1 MINNE
6 ISIGILIL
14 DSQFPRIPGDIGYAG
29 TWDFP
34 VHYHRVHQATPDRIV
49 KNPSAQDEKSPLHRA
64 FMEGAQQLVEKGVA
78 GIVSSCGFLTLLQE
92 DLQASVPVPVMTSAL
107 MQIPLVMKILPK
119 GTKPGIL
126 TISAESLTPD
136 HLRLAGVETGL
147 PTEAPDPTSDFVR
160 SILGNLPQM
169 DIDQAR
175 AENIKTARRL
185 CHNHPDVGAIVLEC
199 TNMAPYAAA
208 IQQATGR
215 PVFSAVTMV
224 NWLYSSLSS
233 PSFSPSP
240 HFP

>member
-1 MINNE
+1 MIKKE

-14 DSQFPRIPGDIGYAG
+14 ETRFPRIPGDIGYAG

-34 VHYHRVHQATPDRIV
+34 VIYHRVPQATPDRIV
-49 KNPSAQDEKSPLHRA
+49 KNPSFQDRTSALHQA
-64 FMEGAQQLVEKGVA
+64 FIEGAQELVKKGVA
-78 GIVSSCGFLTLLQE
+78 GIVSSCGFLTLLQQ
-92 DLQASVPVPVMTSAL
+92 DLQAAVPVPIMTSAL

-119 GTKPGIL
+119 DTKPGIM

-136 HLRLAGVETGL
+136 HLRLAGVETSL
-147 PTEAPDPTSDFVR
+147 PTEAPDPASDFVR

-185 CHNHPDVGAIVLEC
+185 CHTHPEVGAIVLEC
-199 TNMAPYAAA
+199 TNMAPYAAD

-224 NWLYSSLSS
+224 NWLYASLSS
-233 PSFSPSP
+233 PSFPPSPS
-240 HFP
+240 FS